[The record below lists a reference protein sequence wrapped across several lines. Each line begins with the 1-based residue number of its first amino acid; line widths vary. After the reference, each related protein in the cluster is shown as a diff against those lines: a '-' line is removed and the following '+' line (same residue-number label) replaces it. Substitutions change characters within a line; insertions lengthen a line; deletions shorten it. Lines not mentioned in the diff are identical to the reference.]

1 MNEIQ
6 MEIREALMLVQEIP
20 VCRENVERMAL
31 AKGRLGRA
39 FELAGQAEQRE
50 AAEDGE

>member
-6 MEIREALMLVQEIP
+6 TEIREALMLVQEIP

-31 AKGRLGRA
+31 ATIKRA
-39 FELAGQAEQRE
+39 FPTWT
-50 AAEDGE
+50 